1 MDMEKKLEQIRDKNS
16 KKRKIDVIKDL
27 NGQELVLIN
36 NIRFQGK
43 RSIDWEDVKEYL
55 KEFVDN
61 FYEIIETGE
70 VIYIG
75 KDLPDEYTGS
85 KDTYKLKG
93 TVAKAKANASQ
104 GIGQMIEIAANP
116 KFKANKKPKHKINAA
131 NGWYRFESRFALPV
145 FGENGEIERYNN
157 FHAYL
162 IIRHDLNG
170 KKYLYDIINIKKE
183 TSNPPSY

>member
-61 FYEIIETGE
+61 FYEIIETWE

-75 KDLPDEYTGS
+75 KDLPDEYTG
-85 KDTYKLKG
+85 
-93 TVAKAKANASQ
+93 
-104 GIGQMIEIAANP
+104 
-116 KFKANKKPKHKINAA
+116 
-131 NGWYRFESRFALPV
+131 
-145 FGENGEIERYNN
+145 
-157 FHAYL
+157 
-162 IIRHDLNG
+162 
-170 KKYLYDIINIKKE
+170 
-183 TSNPPSY
+183 

>member
-1 MDMEKKLEQIRDKNS
+1 MVMEKKLEQIRDKNS

-75 KDLPDEYTGS
+75 KDLPDEYITG
-85 KDTYKLKG
+85 
-93 TVAKAKANASQ
+93 
-104 GIGQMIEIAANP
+104 I
-116 KFKANKKPKHKINAA
+116 
-131 NGWYRFESRFALPV
+131 W
-145 FGENGEIERYNN
+145 
-157 FHAYL
+157 
-162 IIRHDLNG
+162 
-170 KKYLYDIINIKKE
+170 
-183 TSNPPSY
+183 